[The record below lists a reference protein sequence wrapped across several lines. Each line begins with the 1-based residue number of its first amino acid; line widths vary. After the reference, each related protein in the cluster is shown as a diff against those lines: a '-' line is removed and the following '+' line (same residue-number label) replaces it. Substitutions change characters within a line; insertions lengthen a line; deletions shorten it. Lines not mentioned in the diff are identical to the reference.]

1 MQGVHRYGLLAEG
14 GVRLE
19 LTPTTT
25 SPLSLDVAESTEMR
39 IQRLISE
46 NPVLIFSRPS
56 CCMCH
61 VMKRLLFTNG
71 VHPTVIEL
79 EEDEIGALN
88 NKQVAASASAS
99 DSAGGDGEVGSGG
112 APALYIGGALVGGFE
127 SLLALHLSGQLVPK
141 LIEVG
146 VLENNMVL

>member
-1 MQGVHRYGLLAEG
+1 MQGVQRYGDG
-14 GVRLE
+14 GIRLE
-19 LTPTTT
+19 LTSTNT
-25 SPLSLDVAESTEMR
+25 SPLAIDVAESTEMR

-46 NPVLIFSRPS
+46 NPVIIFSRSS

-61 VMKRLLFTNG
+61 VMKRLLSTIG

-88 NKQVAASASAS
+88 NNQVA
-99 DSAGGDGEVGSGG
+99 DSAPEGGDGGGGSGG

-127 SLLALHLSGQLVPK
+127 SLVALHLSGHLVPK
-141 LIEVG
+141 LVEVG
-146 VLENNMVL
+146 VLENNTVL